1 MNNYFCVLPFYAKEF
16 KTPETTPCCLL
27 PIGTDVE
34 QVKRDMLDGQRS
46 TACGKCWHL
55 EDRGVKSD
63 RQIKNEIF
71 DFYADKDIDAVESEC
86 NQGNYSTRI
95 VKLHTSNLCN
105 SSCVTCNGLASSLW
119 ANIRK
124 DDGSYLLNET
134 QERIRRLKPDDSAGN
149 KVWSA
154 HLAWLEG
161 KVQEKETYINFVPK
175 SVFEDINYKDL
186 VMLSFV
192 GGEPLL
198 EKKNFQA
205 LEQLLAHNNTNCFI
219 SLVSN
224 GSVELTADQK
234 HILSQFKNV
243 NICLSIDGIEE
254 RFEYMRHPLKWSVL
268 LDNIKL
274 FRELNYILSVSYLVS
289 NVNVLY
295 YKETV
300 AWFNSQKLPYNHNM
314 VFDPPYF
321 SPYALPIEV
330 KNSIDISSIPKVQ
343 GERDLANFRL
353 AIEELQEQDRLKNIS
368 LKDYMP
374 EFYNIVKRYQ
384 V

>member
-16 KTPETTPCCLL
+16 KKPETTPCCLL
-27 PIGTDVE
+27 PTGVDVE
-34 QVKRDMLDGQRS
+34 QVKQDMLNGKRS
-46 TACGKCWHL
+46 DACSKCWHL
-55 EDRGVKSD
+55 EDRGAKSD

-71 DFYADKDIDAVESEC
+71 DFYADRDINAVESEC
-86 NQGNYSTRI
+86 KQGNYSTRI

-134 QERIRRLKPDDSAGN
+134 QERLRSLDPGDNAGAE
-149 KVWSA
+149 VWSQ
-154 HLAWLEG
+154 HLEWLKG
-161 KVQEKETYINFVPK
+161 KVQQKETYINFVSK
-175 SVFEDINYKDL
+175 NVFDDINYKDL

-198 EKKNFQA
+198 EKKNFWV

-224 GSVELTADQK
+224 GSVELTANQK
-234 HILSQFKNV
+234 QILSKFKNV
-243 NICLSIDGIEE
+243 NICLSIDGIEK

-268 LDNIKL
+268 LENIKF